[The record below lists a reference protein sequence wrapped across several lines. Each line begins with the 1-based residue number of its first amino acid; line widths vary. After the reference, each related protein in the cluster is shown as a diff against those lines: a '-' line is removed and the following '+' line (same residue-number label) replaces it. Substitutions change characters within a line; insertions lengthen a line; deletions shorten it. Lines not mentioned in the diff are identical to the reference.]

1 MWRDSHPQEGN
12 GRRDLM
18 SVAAN
23 VASRLAE
30 AVGAKR
36 VVSAPEE
43 LAGYAIDSLAPCV
56 IARPGSAEET
66 AEVVRFAISETLAV
80 LPMGSRSKCE
90 IGMAPER
97 YDLALDMTGLRTIA
111 HYDPG
116 DLTLSVDAGMPLR
129 ELEGLLKQ
137 KRQFLPLAVPCFEST
152 TVGGAIASGIDS
164 ALRMQY
170 GSARDFVIGAEF
182 VDGTGQLCKSGGRVV
197 KNVTGYD
204 LHKLLI
210 GSLGTLGVMTRVNF
224 RTFPLAAA
232 CGGHLA
238 CFEKMEAALDYKGK
252 VEKTGLPL
260 ANLEV
265 FDPTVVKMIRAI
277 LEGSGEAIAT
287 ELQREQWFAYCSFEG
302 NEEVVGRIAR
312 ELETTAQS
320 AGVSDSRVL
329 QKAEDEALGGMLRES
344 FEWLRW
350 ASPATMIC
358 RLALPDVRAKTLEEL
373 MQVTQA
379 TGKRAGLLVR
389 AANIVYFAVFVESE
403 DAAASGDLA
412 KIANDTRS
420 IARVVGGAVTLLHA
434 PLEVRTRVAETA
446 TARVDLNLQ
455 RRVKQ
460 AFDPS
465 GVFVPGRVVGGL

>member
-1 MWRDSHPQEGN
+1 
-12 GRRDLM
+12 M
-18 SVAAN
+18 SVAAD

-30 AVGAKR
+30 AIGAKR

-43 LAGYAIDSLAPCV
+43 LAGYGIDSLTPSV
-56 IARPGSAEET
+56 IARPDSAEEA
-66 AEVVRFAISETLAV
+66 AEVVRFAITEKLAV
-80 LPMGSRSKCE
+80 LPMGSRSKCDS
-90 IGMAPER
+90 GMAPER
-97 YDLALDMTGLRTIA
+97 YDIALDMTGLRTIA
-111 HYDPG
+111 HYDAG

-129 ELEGLLKQ
+129 ELEGLLKE
-137 KRQFLPLAVPCFEST
+137 KGQFLPLAVPCFEST

-210 GSLGTLGVMTRVNF
+210 GSLGTLGVITRVNF
-224 RTFPLAAA
+224 RTFPLALA

-238 CFEKMEAALDYKGK
+238 CFERMEAALEYRRK
-252 VEKTGLPL
+252 VEKAGLPL

-265 FDPTVVKMIRAI
+265 FGPHVAKMIRAI
-277 LEGSGEAIAT
+277 LERSGEAAAT
-287 ELQREQWFAYCSFEG
+287 ELQCEQWFAYSSFEG

-312 ELETTAQS
+312 ELETIAQS
-320 AGVSDSRVL
+320 AGVSESTAL
-329 QKAEDEALGGMLRES
+329 EKAEDEALGGMLRES

-358 RLALPDVRAKTLEEL
+358 RLALPGVKAKTLEEL
-373 MQVTQA
+373 TQVTQEA
-379 TGKRAGLLVR
+379 GKRTGLLVR
-389 AANIVYFAVFVESE
+389 AADIVYFAVFAESE
-403 DAAASGDLA
+403 DEAASGDLA
-412 KIANDTRS
+412 KIADAARS
-420 IARVVGGAVTLLHA
+420 IAWAERGTATLLHA
-434 PLEVRTRVAETA
+434 PLGVKKRLAA
-446 TARVDLNLQ
+446 NAAGGVDLNLQ

-465 GVFVPGRVVGGL
+465 GVFAPGRVVGGL